1 MCGVC
6 ICIMYISVIFTESQA
21 ATDSYGG
28 LQLLGRSQFADYCYS
43 NNFSKFVQ
51 ERDVTENVRCVI

>member
-1 MCGVC
+1 MY
-6 ICIMYISVIFTESQA
+6 MYISVIFTESQA
-21 ATDSYGG
+21 DTVRCGG